1 MASRIFH
8 ETRGME
14 GADGFVVGDA
24 GRDDLAT
31 AGPAGHEMRLDQA
44 GRDAQIGFDEAA
56 IELDR
61 RSALRGDAEI
71 DVIGVV
77 ARIVVLDSNPRHDPG
92 VAHQFGKFF
101 ANVWPMQAG
110 RDQNNDAVER
120 NARGDQGFDDRPQ
133 EEMVGHGP
141 RDVANQDAGAFAPTG
156 EFNQRRGMGRLRQ
169 RASNRRCGIDDLVE
183 LSLGD
188 HGDFRF
194 GGHAQRKMAAAVG
207 NGDRV
212 SHVGALVFIGQSLST
227 LIGRAAPICQFQR
240 RAASCQKK
248 SAGRT
253 TATAVLRR
261 PRPWNNLAGCALKA
275 RLSYSGRSEGAGRF
289 EFGDFFGHSSRS
301 ARRLVRR
308 HVRRRPARRLPRILA
323 ARPIDDRVLEPW
335 RRSRMPARA
344 ASR

>member
-1 MASRIFH
+1 MARDDLAEIDVSQIAIFVDDRVEAVYVAEPADDLELLFVKRIADQVALNGERIFH

-44 GRDAQIGFDEAA
+44 GGDAQIRFDEAA

-61 RSALRGDAEI
+61 RSARRGDAEI

-110 RDQNNDAVER
+110 RDQNDDAVER
-120 NARGDQGFDDRPQ
+120 NARGDQGFDHRPQ

-141 RDVANQDAGAFAPTG
+141 RDVANQNAGALAPTG
-156 EFNQRRGMGRLRQ
+156 EFSQRRGIDRLRQ
-169 RASNRRCGIDDLVE
+169 RASNRRCGIDDFVE

-207 NGDRV
+207 NGDRF
-212 SHVGALVFIGQSLST
+212 SHVGALVFTGQSLRT
-227 LIGRAAPICQFQR
+227 LIERAPPICQFQR

-248 SAGRT
+248 VSR
-253 TATAVLRR
+253 
-261 PRPWNNLAGCALKA
+261 ALNP
-275 RLSYSGRSEGAGRF
+275 
-289 EFGDFFGHSSRS
+289 
-301 ARRLVRR
+301 
-308 HVRRRPARRLPRILA
+308 RRRSCADRDREQPRLA
-323 ARPIDDRVLEPW
+323 AR
-335 RRSRMPARA
+335 
-344 ASR
+344 